1 MTLEQLTALAQ
12 AGFTKQEIIS
22 IVAPKPT
29 PTPTP
34 TPTPVQASGTP
45 TPTLAQAQA
54 QAPAQAQAQAQAPGE
69 NGVLGK
75 LNELEKILLAGNVGR
90 TNMPEQPSVDDM
102 LAQIINPHTEGK

>member
-45 TPTLAQAQA
+45 TPTLAQ
-54 QAPAQAQAQAQAPGE
+54 AQAQAQAQAPGE

>member
-12 AGFTKQEIIS
+12 AGFTKQEILS
-22 IVAPKPT
+22 IVTPKPT
-29 PTPTP
+29 PA
-34 TPTPVQASGTP
+34 PTPVQASGTP
-45 TPTLAQAQA
+45 TPA
-54 QAPAQAQAQAQAPGE
+54 QAPAQAQAQAQAQAPAPGE

-102 LAQIINPHTEGK
+102 LAQIINPYAEGK